1 MTSTYVRRSTSF
13 PEVLRTR
20 RHSSSQK
27 KRVFRDKEERKA
39 TINNSGIDLFLFRA
53 LPKLKKTQFLKQT
66 GHKGAQWALWK
77 YFRGLLFRV
86 SLCSNESGK
95 NCAYAMYSKL
105 PQLSDVGKQEENQC
119 TVVL

>member
-1 MTSTYVRRSTSF
+1 MYAGAPHFLKSCAPDIPLPRRKEFS
-13 PEVLRTR
+13 EIR
-20 RHSSSQK
+20 RK
-27 KRVFRDKEERKA
+27 RKA
-39 TINNSGIDLFLFRA
+39 TINNSGIDVFLFGA
-53 LPKLKKTQFLKQT
+53 LPKLSKTQFLKQT
-66 GHKGAQWALWK
+66 GHKGAQWALWE